1 MIIHPDDSMAAPDPT
16 QFPLVEIHAI
26 ANAHNEWVAL
36 SLRPRPAGGNLSAA
50 LHTLFGT
57 PELLAALAPLDC
69 NLLLDA
75 AATLTDSLLAQLP
88 PNRVTL
94 TLPSAALAAE
104 GAAKRMAQLHE
115 QGYRILLDG
124 ALPDGVPVPLV
135 LRSVSLD
142 CGEAAPT
149 GRALPSL
156 FGPHLAR
163 RVGSGVRHGECQA
176 AGFTWF
182 SGDYPLRPA
191 PHAEPNDGTSRK
203 RLLAL
208 LGLVARDAET
218 RELETLLK
226 QDPALSYHLL
236 KLVNSAAF
244 AHATK
249 ITSFGQAIG
258 LLGRRQLQRWLQ
270 LLLYARE
277 HEDATLNLLLPLA
290 ALRAAQM
297 EALCKLQG
305 GERDAQDL
313 AFLVGV
319 FALLDVLFAM
329 PMEAIVGALNLA
341 PEVARALLAREGKL
355 GRQLA
360 LCEAPLASPA
370 LLQELSISPGQWWQ
384 SQLQAYHWAI
394 QVSRNV

>member
-1 MIIHPDDSMAAPDPT
+1 MAAPEST
-16 QFPLVEIHAI
+16 LFPLVEIQAV
-26 ANAHNEWVAL
+26 ANAQNEWVAL
-36 SLRPRPAGGNLSAA
+36 SMRPRPAGGGLTAA
-50 LHTLFGT
+50 LHAMFGT
-57 PELLAALAPLDC
+57 PDLLAAIAPLDC

-88 PNRVTL
+88 PNRVIL

-104 GAAKRMAQLHE
+104 GAGKRMAQLHA
-115 QGYRILLDG
+115 QGYRIFLDG

-142 CGEAAPT
+142 CGDGAPK
-149 GRALPSL
+149 GRALPSQ

-163 RVGSGVRHGECQA
+163 RVGSEVRLAECQA
-176 AGFTWF
+176 AGFSWF
-182 SGDYPLRPA
+182 SGDYPLRPS
-191 PHAEPNDGTSRK
+191 PHTEHNDGTSRK

-244 AHATK
+244 AHATQ

-258 LLGRRQLQRWLQ
+258 VLGRRQLQRWLQ

-277 HEDATLNLLLPLA
+277 DQDDALNLLLPLA

-297 EALCKLQG
+297 EAVCKLQG
-305 GERDAQDL
+305 GDRAAQDQ
-313 AFLVGV
+313 AFMVGV

-329 PMEAIVGALNLA
+329 PMQDIVGELSLP
-341 PEVARALLAREGKL
+341 PEVARALLKREGQFGQLL
-355 GRQLA
+355 G
-360 LCEAPLASPA
+360 LCEAPLASLA
-370 LLQELSISPGQWWQ
+370 LLQELLIDPGQWWQ

-394 QVSRNV
+394 QVARNT